1 MSFYREKS
9 DYFRKEL
16 LSTLLF
22 EKCQIELK
30 QIRKERF
37 YSTSRRDRIKK
48 RAEELWQNNSSN
60 SDLDN
65 WLQAEK
71 EIMNEERNKNQR
83 IIKTQ
88 AIITRCIIKFYNKNI
103 LE

>member
-1 MSFYREKS
+1 MSYYREKS

-16 LSTLLF
+16 LSKHLF
-22 EKCQIELK
+22 EKCERELQ

-37 YSTSRRDRIKK
+37 YYTSRRDRIKK
-48 RAEELWQNNSSN
+48 RAEELWHNNPNN

-71 EIMNEERNKNQR
+71 EILTEERNNSQR
-83 IIKTQ
+83 IIDTQ
-88 AIITRCIIKFYNKNI
+88 KIITRCLIKYYK
-103 LE
+103 